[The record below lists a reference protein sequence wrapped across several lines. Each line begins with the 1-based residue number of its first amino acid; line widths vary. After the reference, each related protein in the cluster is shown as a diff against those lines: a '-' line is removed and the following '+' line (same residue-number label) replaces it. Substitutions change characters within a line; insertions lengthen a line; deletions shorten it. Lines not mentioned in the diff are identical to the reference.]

1 MPFAASVARDPDKL
15 AHVMA
20 RSGEGLTYGELD
32 EGSLRLSRLLS
43 EVGLRPG
50 DVVAGLMDN
59 HVRFMEVY
67 WGVIR
72 AGMLFTPINRFL
84 TAPEAAYIVKDSGAR
99 VLIASHALHDV
110 AASLVEELD
119 TPPVRLAI
127 GGPIEGYDDYAQA
140 VAGQPATPLR
150 RPEPRGDFMNYSS
163 GTTGRP
169 KGIRRPAHDLTL
181 ADPSSLE
188 QLTGALWGFGAD
200 TVYLS
205 PAPMYHAAPL
215 GFTSALQ
222 SHGGTA
228 VIMEHFDAAESL
240 ALVDRHAV
248 THSQW
253 VPTMFVRM
261 LKLPEEAR
269 RAYSLKTL
277 RVAIHAAAP
286 CPVDV
291 KRAMIEWWGPILY
304 EYWGATEL
312 NGLTQLTSE
321 EWLAH
326 PGSVGRAVLSTLRIC
341 DELGDELPVGE
352 EGLIYCENEEQPFSY
367 HNDPEKTRQSQNP
380 KHATWTT
387 VGDMGRLDADGY
399 LYLTDR
405 KAFMIISGGVNIY
418 PQEIE
423 NALVM
428 HDAVADV
435 AVFGVPNEEMGE
447 EVKAVVQPAPGVR
460 ADDALAAELI
470 AYARECIAHYKVPRT
485 IDFTDELPRSPTGK
499 LYKRLLRDRY
509 WGERTS
515 RIV

>member
-20 RSGEGLTYGELD
+20 RSGDGITYGELD
-32 EGSLRLSRLLS
+32 ERSLRLARLLH

-50 DVVAGLMDN
+50 DVVAVLMEN
-59 HVRFMEVY
+59 QVRFMEVY

-84 TAPEAAYIVKDSGAR
+84 TAPEAAYIVNDSGAR
-99 VLIASHALHDV
+99 VLIAAHALGDV
-110 AASLVEELD
+110 AAAMAQEIEEC
-119 TPPVRLAI
+119 PVRLSV
-127 GGPIEGYDDYAQA
+127 GGAIEGFDEYDRAI
-140 VAGQPATPLR
+140 AGQPAEPLR
-150 RPEPRGDFMNYSS
+150 RPEPRGDFMMYSS

-169 KGIRRPAHDLTL
+169 KGIRRPSHGLTL
-181 ADPSSLE
+181 GDPSALE
-188 QLTGALWGFGAD
+188 QLTGALWGFGSE
-200 TVYLS
+200 TIYLS
-205 PAPMYHAAPL
+205 PAPLYHSAPL
-215 GFTSALQ
+215 GFTSAVQ

-228 VIMEHFDAAESL
+228 VIMEHFDAEEAL
-240 ALVDRHAV
+240 AVVDRHRV

-261 LKLPEEAR
+261 LKLGEEVR
-269 RAYSLKTL
+269 RRHALTTL

-286 CPVDV
+286 CPIDV

-312 NGLTQLTSE
+312 NGLTQLGSE

-326 PGSVGRAVLSTLRIC
+326 PGSVGRAVLSTLHIC
-341 DELGDELPVGE
+341 DERGDEVLIGE

-367 HNDPEKTRQSQNP
+367 HNDPDKTLQSQNP
-380 KHATWTT
+380 RHPTWTT
-387 VGDMGRLDADGY
+387 VGDVGRLDGEGY

-423 NALVM
+423 DALVM
-428 HDAVADV
+428 HEAVADV

-460 ADDALAAELI
+460 ADDALAAELT
-470 AYARECIAHYKVPRT
+470 AYARARIAHYKVPRS
-485 IDFTDELPRSPTGK
+485 IDFIDELPRSPTGK

-509 WGERTS
+509 WGDHAT